1 MKLLISPAKSL
12 DFEKDLP
19 FEKTTT
25 PLFEKEALHINSVLK
40 KQSINDLGK
49 LMHISDALA
58 SLNWDRNQKFKS
70 PSTPSRAAVFAF
82 NGDVYS
88 GLDAY
93 TIPKKKIKTLE
104 DKLRILS
111 GLYGL
116 LRPLDA
122 IRPYRLE
129 MGTSLTFDTDK
140 NLYSFWKTKITD
152 QLNAELKEGELLVN
166 LASKEYFSAID
177 SKSIKSPIV
186 TPQFKD
192 FKNGKLKI
200 ISFFAKIARG
210 MMVRYLIDKDAS
222 SINEILGFNFDGYNF
237 SKSETQDELNPV
249 FVR

>member
-12 DFEKDLP
+12 EFEKDIP
-19 FEKTTT
+19 TEKTTT
-25 PLFEKEALHINSVLK
+25 PFFEKEAFYINSVLK
-40 KQSINDLGK
+40 EQSAKDLGK

-70 PSTPSRAAVFAF
+70 TSTNSRAAVFAF

-93 TIPKKKIKTLE
+93 TLSQDKICALE
-104 DKLRILS
+104 DRLRILS

-116 LRPLDA
+116 LKPLDA

-129 MGTSLTFDTDK
+129 MGTLFKLGSHK
-140 NLYSFWKTKITD
+140 NLYSFWKTKITN

-166 LASKEYFSAID
+166 LASKEYFSAVDI
-177 SKSIKSPIV
+177 KSIHSPIA
-186 TPQFKD
+186 TPHFKD

-200 ISFFAKIARG
+200 ISFFAKKARG
-210 MMVRYLIDKDAS
+210 MMVRYLIDQGAS
-222 SINEILGFNFDGYNF
+222 SIEDILGFNLDGYAF
-237 SKSETQDELNPV
+237 SESETQDVLNPV

>member
-25 PLFEKEALHINSVLK
+25 PLFEKEAFHINSILK
-40 KQSINDLGK
+40 KQSVNDLGK

-88 GLDAY
+88 GLDAF
-93 TIPKKKIKTLE
+93 TLPQKKLKTLE

-129 MGTSLTFDTDK
+129 MGTSLILDKHK
-140 NLYSFWKTKITD
+140 NLYSFWKSKITD

-177 SKSIKSPIV
+177 SKSIQSPIV

-200 ISFFAKIARG
+200 ISFFAKKARG
-210 MMVRYLIDKDAS
+210 TMVRYLIDMDAS
-222 SINEILGFNFDGYNF
+222 SINEILGFNFDGYTF
-237 SKSETQDELNPV
+237 SESETLDELNPV

>member
-93 TIPKKKIKTLE
+93 TLPKKKIKTLE

-129 MGTSLTFDTDK
+129 MGTSLTFDTNK

-152 QLNAELKEGELLVN
+152 QLNAELNEGELLVN

-222 SINEILGFNFDGYNF
+222 SINEILGFNFDGYTF

>member
-19 FEKTTT
+19 LEKTTT
-25 PLFEKEALHINSVLK
+25 PIFEKEAFYINSILK
-40 KQSINDLGK
+40 EQSRKELGK
-49 LMHISDALA
+49 LMRISDTLA
-58 SLNWDRNQKFKS
+58 SMNWDRNQKFKS
-70 PSTPSRAAVFAF
+70 PSTSSRAAVFAF

-93 TIPKKKIKTLE
+93 TLPQKNINTLE

-116 LRPLDA
+116 LKPLDA

-129 MGTSLTFDTDK
+129 MGTSLILDTHK
-140 NLYSFWKTKITD
+140 NLYSFWKSKITN
-152 QLNAELKEGELLVN
+152 QLNAELKKGELLVN

-177 SKSIKSPIV
+177 SKLIQSPIV
-186 TPQFKD
+186 TPHFKD
-192 FKNGKLKI
+192 FKSGKFKI
-200 ISFFAKIARG
+200 ISFFAKKARG
-210 MMVRYLIDKDAS
+210 MMVRYLIDIDAS
-222 SINEILGFNFDGYNF
+222 SINEILGFNFDGYTF
-237 SKSETQDELNPV
+237 SESETQDELNPV

>member
-1 MKLLISPAKSL
+1 MYKR
-12 DFEKDLP
+12 
-19 FEKTTT
+19 
-25 PLFEKEALHINSVLK
+25 
-40 KQSINDLGK
+40 Q
-49 LMHISDALA
+49 
-58 SLNWDRNQKFKS
+58 
-70 PSTPSRAAVFAF
+70 
-82 NGDVYS
+82 
-88 GLDAY
+88 
-93 TIPKKKIKTLE
+93 
-104 DKLRILS
+104 

-200 ISFFAKIARG
+200 ISFFAKKARG

-222 SINEILGFNFDGYNF
+222 SINEILGFNIDGYNF
-237 SKSETQDELNPV
+237 SKSETQHELNPV

>member
-19 FEKTTT
+19 FERTTT
-25 PLFEKEALHINSVLK
+25 PLFEKEAIHINSVLK
-40 KQSINDLGK
+40 EQSRKDLGK

-58 SLNWDRNQKFKS
+58 SLNWDRNQKFTS
-70 PSTPSRAAVFAF
+70 LSTSSRAAVFAF

-88 GLDAY
+88 GLDAF
-93 TIPKKKIKTLE
+93 TLPQKKLNTLE

-129 MGTSLTFDTDK
+129 MGTSLILDNHM
-140 NLYSFWKTKITD
+140 NLYSFWKSKITD
-152 QLNAELKEGELLVN
+152 QLNTELKEGELLVN

-177 SKSIKSPIV
+177 SKSIQSPIV

-192 FKNGKLKI
+192 FKNGKFKI
-200 ISFFAKIARG
+200 ISFFAKKARG
-210 MMVRYLIDKDAS
+210 MMVRYLIDMDAS
-222 SINEILGFNFDGYNF
+222 SINEILGFNFDGYTF
-237 SKSETQDELNPV
+237 SESETQDELNPV